1 MMIRP
6 YKPRDSARSA
16 LLTLQYETENNPFV
30 GFYSSPTSPR
40 VWPLARLEAPPTDVA
55 TATATTELAAAMSKL
70 SSPSIIAAR
79 LSRAKQSNKESGK
92 ADVVL
97 RSLSQ
102 NTAADPGGLSLPG
115 GQQGS
120 SSSAGTGPLDLEQ
133 RDMMAQMQQTQE
145 EQERMQKRLEQ
156 QRLSQSAGPSVV
168 LATGAGPGDANAMA
182 IPPEWLLQPAERGA
196 PMVQCL
202 IKREKGALGLW
213 PIYRMYLQRD
223 NGDVFVLAARRRKG
237 VLSEGHSFLISRDA
251 KDLDKG
257 PNYVGKLRSNLIGT
271 EWMLYDCGANPTK
284 LQKSLNSPRRSS
296 SAERLPTDGPRRELA
311 YLSSQQNVVGPA
323 APRRLRV
330 TLPKLDATGRQP
342 RMRAPAS
349 KQETLPSL
357 ARSNQLSCEDLIFL
371 ANKEATPNPLTGRHS
386 LNFNGRVAKAS
397 VKNFQIVSPEAPGT
411 VVLQF
416 GKAAKEDYILDYG
429 YPLSPLQALALGLS
443 ALAYKLAN
451 EGG

>member
-1 MMIRP
+1 
-6 YKPRDSARSA
+6 
-16 LLTLQYETENNPFV
+16 
-30 GFYSSPTSPR
+30 
-40 VWPLARLEAPPTDVA
+40 
-55 TATATTELAAAMSKL
+55 MSKL
-70 SSPSIIAAR
+70 SESSIVAAR
-79 LSRAKQSNKESGK
+79 LARAKQSNKESGK
-92 ADVVL
+92 EEVVL
-97 RSLSQ
+97 TGAAMHGLSQ
-102 NTAADPGGLSLPG
+102 RDATEDAG

-120 SSSAGTGPLDLEQ
+120 SSSAGAGPLDSEQ
-133 RDMMAQMQQTQE
+133 RDMMAQMQQAQE
-145 EQERMQKRLEQ
+145 ELELQQKRLEQ

-168 LATGAGPGDANAMA
+168 LATGASPGDANAMA

-237 VLSEGHSFLISRDA
+237 VLSEGHSFLISRDE
-251 KDLDKG
+251 KDLEKG

-271 EWMLYDCGANPTK
+271 EWMLYDSGANPAK
-284 LQKSLNSPRRSS
+284 LQKVLNSPRRSS
-296 SAERLPTDGPRRELA
+296 SAERLPSDGPRRELA
-311 YLSSQQNVVGPA
+311 YISSQQNVVGTA

-330 TLPKLDATGRQP
+330 TLPQLDETGRQP

-357 ARSNQLSCEDLIFL
+357 ARSKQLSCEDLIFL

-397 VKNFQIVSPEAPGT
+397 VKNFQIESPEAPGT

-429 YPLSPLQALALGLS
+429 YPFSPLQALALALS

>member
-1 MMIRP
+1 
-6 YKPRDSARSA
+6 
-16 LLTLQYETENNPFV
+16 
-30 GFYSSPTSPR
+30 
-40 VWPLARLEAPPTDVA
+40 
-55 TATATTELAAAMSKL
+55 MSKL
-70 SSPSIIAAR
+70 SESSIVAAR
-79 LSRAKQSNKESGK
+79 LARAKQSNKESGK
-92 ADVVL
+92 EEVVL
-97 RSLSQ
+97 TGAAMHGLSQ
-102 NTAADPGGLSLPG
+102 RDATEDAG

-120 SSSAGTGPLDLEQ
+120 SSSAGAGPLESEQ
-133 RDMMAQMQQTQE
+133 RDMMAQMQQAQE
-145 EQERMQKRLEQ
+145 ELELQQKRLEQ
-156 QRLSQSAGPSVV
+156 QRLSQAAGPSVV
-168 LATGAGPGDANAMA
+168 LATGASPGDANAMA

-237 VLSEGHSFLISRDA
+237 VLSEGHSFLISRDE
-251 KDLDKG
+251 KDLEKG

-271 EWMLYDCGANPTK
+271 EWMLYDSGANPVK
-284 LQKSLNSPRRSS
+284 LQKALNSPRRSG
-296 SAERLPTDGPRRELA
+296 SAERLPSDGPRRELA
-311 YLSSQQNVVGPA
+311 YLSSQQNVVGAA

-330 TLPKLDATGRQP
+330 TLPQLDETGRQP

-357 ARSNQLSCEDLIFL
+357 ARSKQLSCEELIFL

-397 VKNFQIVSPEAPGT
+397 VKNFQIEPPAAPGA

-429 YPLSPLQALALGLS
+429 YPFSPLQALALALS

>member
-1 MMIRP
+1 
-6 YKPRDSARSA
+6 
-16 LLTLQYETENNPFV
+16 
-30 GFYSSPTSPR
+30 
-40 VWPLARLEAPPTDVA
+40 
-55 TATATTELAAAMSKL
+55 MSKL
-70 SSPSIIAAR
+70 SESSIVAAR
-79 LSRAKQSNKESGK
+79 LARAKQSNKESGK
-92 ADVVL
+92 EEVVL
-97 RSLSQ
+97 TGAAMHGLSQ
-102 NTAADPGGLSLPG
+102 RDVTEDAG

-120 SSSAGTGPLDLEQ
+120 SSSAGAAPLDSEQ
-133 RDMMAQMQQTQE
+133 RDMMAQMQQAQE
-145 EQERMQKRLEQ
+145 ELELQQKRLEQ

-168 LATGAGPGDANAMA
+168 LATGASPGDANAMA

-237 VLSEGHSFLISRDA
+237 VLSEGHSFLISRHE
-251 KDLDKG
+251 KDLEKG

-271 EWMLYDCGANPTK
+271 EWMLYDSGANPAK
-284 LQKSLNSPRRSS
+284 LQKALNSPRRSS
-296 SAERLPTDGPRRELA
+296 SAERLPSDGPRRELA
-311 YLSSQQNVVGPA
+311 YISSQQNVVGTA

-330 TLPKLDATGRQP
+330 TLPQLDETGRQP

-357 ARSNQLSCEDLIFL
+357 ARSKQLSCEDLIFL

-397 VKNFQIVSPEAPGT
+397 VKNFQIESPEAPGT

-429 YPLSPLQALALGLS
+429 YPFSPLQALALALS

>member
-1 MMIRP
+1 M
-6 YKPRDSARSA
+6 
-16 LLTLQYETENNPFV
+16 LLEMQRAQDE
-30 GFYSSPTSPR
+30 
-40 VWPLARLEAPPTDVA
+40 LERT
-55 TATATTELAAAMSKL
+55 
-70 SSPSIIAAR
+70 
-79 LSRAKQSNKESGK
+79 
-92 ADVVL
+92 
-97 RSLSQ
+97 
-102 NTAADPGGLSLPG
+102 
-115 GQQGS
+115 
-120 SSSAGTGPLDLEQ
+120 
-133 RDMMAQMQQTQE
+133 
-145 EQERMQKRLEQ
+145 QKRLEQ
-156 QRLSQSAGPSVV
+156 QRQSQSAGPSVL
-168 LATGAGPGDANAMA
+168 LATGASPGDANAMA
-182 IPPEWLLQPAERGA
+182 IPPEWLLQPAERSA

-202 IKREKGALGLW
+202 IKRERSGLGLY
-213 PIYRMYLQRD
+213 PIYRMFLQRD

-237 VLSEGHSFLISRDA
+237 VLSEGHSFLISRDP

-284 LQKSLNSPRRSS
+284 RQKGSPLKGSV
-296 SAERLPTDGPRRELA
+296 LPTEGPRRELA

-330 TLPKLDATGRQP
+330 TLPRLDESGRQP
-342 RMRAPAS
+342 RMLAPES

-357 ARSNQLSCEDLIFL
+357 ARSHQLSADDFLFL

-443 ALAYKLAN
+443 SLAYKIAN

>member
-1 MMIRP
+1 
-6 YKPRDSARSA
+6 
-16 LLTLQYETENNPFV
+16 
-30 GFYSSPTSPR
+30 
-40 VWPLARLEAPPTDVA
+40 
-55 TATATTELAAAMSKL
+55 MSKL
-70 SSPSIIAAR
+70 SSPSIVAAR
-79 LSRAKQSNKESGK
+79 LARAKQSNKESGK
-92 ADVVL
+92 AEVVL
-97 RSLSQ
+97 TGAAMHGLSQ
-102 NTAADPGGLSLPG
+102 RDVAEDQGGLSLPG

-145 EQERMQKRLEQ
+145 ELERTQKRLEQ
-156 QRLSQSAGPSVV
+156 QRLSQSAGPSVL
-168 LATGAGPGDANAMA
+168 LATGASPGDANAMA

-284 LQKSLNSPRRSS
+284 LQKSLNSPRRSQG
-296 SAERLPTDGPRRELA
+296 SAERLPTEGPRRELA

-330 TLPKLDATGRQP
+330 TLPKLDDSGRQP

-357 ARSNQLSCEDLIFL
+357 ARSHQLSCEDLIFL

>member
-1 MMIRP
+1 
-6 YKPRDSARSA
+6 
-16 LLTLQYETENNPFV
+16 
-30 GFYSSPTSPR
+30 
-40 VWPLARLEAPPTDVA
+40 
-55 TATATTELAAAMSKL
+55 MSKL
-70 SSPSIIAAR
+70 SESSIVAAR
-79 LSRAKQSNKESGK
+79 LARAKQSNKESGK
-92 ADVVL
+92 EEVVL
-97 RSLSQ
+97 TGAAMHGLSQ
-102 NTAADPGGLSLPG
+102 RDATEDTG

-120 SSSAGTGPLDLEQ
+120 SSSAGAGPLESEQ
-133 RDMMAQMQQTQE
+133 RDMMAQMQQAQE
-145 EQERMQKRLEQ
+145 ELELQQKRLEQ
-156 QRLSQSAGPSVV
+156 QRLSQAAGPSVV
-168 LATGAGPGDANAMA
+168 LATGASPGDANAMA

-237 VLSEGHSFLISRDA
+237 VLSEGHSFLISRDE
-251 KDLDKG
+251 KDLEKG

-271 EWMLYDCGANPTK
+271 EWMLYDSGANPVK
-284 LQKSLNSPRRSS
+284 LQKALNSPRRSG
-296 SAERLPTDGPRRELA
+296 SAERLPSDGPRRELA
-311 YLSSQQNVVGPA
+311 YLSSQQNVVGAA

-330 TLPKLDATGRQP
+330 TLPQLDETGRQP

-357 ARSNQLSCEDLIFL
+357 ARSKQLSCEELIFL

-397 VKNFQIVSPEAPGT
+397 VKNFQIESPAAPGA

-429 YPLSPLQALALGLS
+429 YPFSPLQALALALS